1 MDLCGHAARSRREKS
16 ALRQSRNRRHVACRI
31 PRFFVTTS
39 TGAAPRS
46 GAAGPIPR
54 WGHRGKSSRQTLRQS
69 DFGAEAEIATRP
81 PRIADRYLHIADP
94 GRNVARRERNIA
106 NLRNDPRQLADPRPG
121 AGAHIK
127 HMRLARS
134 SQPHGPTQRTHGI
147 IDINKVANLGP
158 VTMDLDRGA
167 VEYPLAED

>member
-1 MDLCGHAARSRREKS
+1 MDLCGHAGRSRREKS
-16 ALRQSRNRRHVACRI
+16 ALRQSRDRRHAAGRI

-46 GAAGPIPR
+46 GATSSIPR

-81 PRIADRYLHIADP
+81 PRIADRHLYIADP

-121 AGAHIK
+121 AGTHIK
-127 HMRLARS
+127 HKRLSRN
-134 SQPHGPTQRTHGI
+134 SQPHGQTQRPYGI
-147 IDINKVANLGP
+147 IDINKVAKLGP

-167 VEYPLAED
+167 V